1 MRKSFIK
8 EVTFERWVGSHKVE
22 MGGKYITRALKV
34 MTKGKK
40 KKKKV
45 KDESREE
52 QRNANVI

>member
-22 MGGKYITRALKV
+22 MGGKYITWALKV
-34 MTKGKK
+34 MTKGQ